1 MMKLNK
7 TSHQVKRE
15 RSLIQHK
22 SLLLILKLIRTEQ
35 MILKS
40 QLKNKIVTTHQFGT
54 IQTRSFA
61 KTVQLHKLQSDTT
74 FYRN

>member
-1 MMKLNK
+1 MMKINK
-7 TSHQVKRE
+7 TRHQVKRE

-22 SLLLILKLIRTEQ
+22 FLLLILKLIRTAQ

-40 QLKNKIVTTHQFGT
+40 QLKNKIVPTHQFGT

-61 KTVQLHKLQSDTT
+61 KTVQLHKLQCDTAL
-74 FYRN
+74 YRN